1 MIETQKW
8 DASKYLNSQEEMFE
22 YLNACMETGDAKL
35 IQSAIGD
42 IAKAQGM
49 SEIAQQA
56 GVGRESLY
64 KSLSDTGNPSFK
76 TILNVIHALGGNLTV
91 TPISA

>member
-1 MIETQKW
+1 METQLW
-8 DASKYLNSQEEMFE
+8 DASKYLNTQEDRIA
-22 YLNACMETGDAKL
+22 YLNACMETGDAQL

-49 SEIAQQA
+49 STIAQQA

-64 KSLSDTGNPSFK
+64 KSLSKDGNPSFQTMLK
-76 TILNVIHALGGNLTV
+76 VIHALGVNLTV
-91 TPISA
+91 TPLTV